1 MTEPGASGRMSS
13 PTIDAVTRCTEFA
26 AAQAREAGFSL
37 ARVHEI
43 ELVVEEIVANIC
55 RYSYGDQLGSVE
67 LCCEQL
73 DGGKLTLEFVD
84 YGRAFNIL
92 TLAAPDLSAD
102 LDQRDVGGIGV
113 PMLRA
118 LIDEASYRR
127 EDTRNVLYVIV
138 HATPRLRGEPAVT

>member
-1 MTEPGASGRMSS
+1 MTEPEARGRMSS
-13 PTIDAVTRCTEFA
+13 PTIDAVARCTEFA

-67 LCCEQL
+67 LCCEPL
-73 DGGKLTLEFVD
+73 DGAKLALEFVD
-84 YGRAFNIL
+84 YGQAFNIL
-92 TLAAPDLSAD
+92 ALAAPDLSAD

>member
-13 PTIDAVTRCTEFA
+13 PTIDAVARCTEFA

-55 RYSYGDQLGSVE
+55 QYSYGDQLGSVE
-67 LCCEQL
+67 LCWEQL
-73 DGGKLTLEFVD
+73 DGGKLALEFVD

-92 TLAAPDLSAD
+92 ALAAPDLSVD

>member
-13 PTIDAVTRCTEFA
+13 PTIDAVARCTEFA
-26 AAQAREAGFSL
+26 AAQARGAGFSL

-67 LCCEQL
+67 LCCEQF
-73 DGGKLTLEFVD
+73 DGGKLALEFVD

-92 TLAAPDLSAD
+92 TLAAPDLSVD
-102 LDQRDVGGIGV
+102 LDQRNVGGIGV

-138 HATPRLRGEPAVT
+138 HATPRLRGNRQ

>member
-26 AAQAREAGFSL
+26 AAQAHEAGFSL
-37 ARVHEI
+37 ARVREI
-43 ELVVEEIVANIC
+43 ELAVEEIVANIC

-73 DGGKLTLEFVD
+73 DGAKLALEFVD

-92 TLAAPDLSAD
+92 ALAAPDLSAD

>member
-13 PTIDAVTRCTEFA
+13 PTIDAVARCTEFA

-55 RYSYGDQLGSVE
+55 QYSYGDQLGSVE
-67 LCCEQL
+67 LCWEQL
-73 DGGKLTLEFVD
+73 DGGKLALEFVD

-92 TLAAPDLSAD
+92 ALAAPDLSVD
-102 LDQRDVGGIGV
+102 LDQRDVGGFGV

>member
-13 PTIDAVTRCTEFA
+13 STIDAVTRCTEFA

-37 ARVHEI
+37 ARVCEV

-73 DGGKLTLEFVD
+73 DGAKLALEFVD
-84 YGRAFNIL
+84 YGQAFNIL
-92 TLAAPDLSAD
+92 ALAAPDLSAD

>member
-13 PTIDAVTRCTEFA
+13 PTIDAVARCTEFA

-73 DGGKLTLEFVD
+73 DGAKLALEFVD
-84 YGRAFNIL
+84 YGQAFNIL
-92 TLAAPDLSAD
+92 ALAAPDLSAD

>member
-13 PTIDAVTRCTEFA
+13 PTIDAVARCTEFV

-73 DGGKLTLEFVD
+73 DGAKLALEFVD

-92 TLAAPDLSAD
+92 ALAAPDLSAD

>member
-13 PTIDAVTRCTEFA
+13 PAIDAVARCTEFA
-26 AAQAREAGFSL
+26 AVRAREAGFSL
-37 ARVHEI
+37 ARVREI

-55 RYSYGDQLGSVE
+55 RYGYGDQLGSVE

-73 DGGKLTLEFVD
+73 DSAKLALEFVD
-84 YGRAFNIL
+84 HGRAFNM
-92 TLAAPDLSAD
+92 LALSTPDLSID
-102 LDQRDVGGIGV
+102 LDRRDVGGIGV

-127 EDTRNVLYVIV
+127 EDGCNVLYVIV
-138 HATPRLRGEPAVT
+138 HATPRLRGEPAAT

>member
-1 MTEPGASGRMSS
+1 MTEPRASGRMSS
-13 PTIDAVTRCTEFA
+13 PTIDAVARCTEFA
-26 AAQAREAGFSL
+26 AAQAREAGFAL
-37 ARVHEI
+37 ARVREI

-73 DGGKLTLEFVD
+73 DGAKLALEFVD

-92 TLAAPDLSAD
+92 ALAAPDLSAD

>member
-13 PTIDAVTRCTEFA
+13 PTIDAVARCTEFA

-67 LCCEQL
+67 LCCGQL
-73 DGGKLTLEFVD
+73 DG
-84 YGRAFNIL
+84 
-92 TLAAPDLSAD
+92 
-102 LDQRDVGGIGV
+102 
-113 PMLRA
+113 
-118 LIDEASYRR
+118 R
-127 EDTRNVLYVIV
+127 EDWRWSLSTMAGPSIF
-138 HATPRLRGEPAVT
+138 

>member
-1 MTEPGASGRMSS
+1 MTEPGAGGRMSS
-13 PTIDAVTRCTEFA
+13 PTIDAVARCTEFA
-26 AAQAREAGFSL
+26 AAQAHEAGFSL
-37 ARVHEI
+37 ARVSEI
-43 ELVVEEIVANIC
+43 ELAVEEIVANIC

-73 DGGKLTLEFVD
+73 DGAKLALEFVD

-92 TLAAPDLSAD
+92 SLSAPDLSVD

>member
-1 MTEPGASGRMSS
+1 
-13 PTIDAVTRCTEFA
+13 
-26 AAQAREAGFSL
+26 
-37 ARVHEI
+37 
-43 ELVVEEIVANIC
+43 VVEEIVANIC
-55 RYSYGDQLGSVE
+55 QYSYGDQLGSVE
-67 LCCEQL
+67 LCWEQL
-73 DGGKLTLEFVD
+73 DGGKLALEFVD

-92 TLAAPDLSAD
+92 TLAAPDLSVD

>member
-1 MTEPGASGRMSS
+1 MTEPGASRRMSS
-13 PTIDAVTRCTEFA
+13 PTIDAVARCTEFA

-73 DGGKLTLEFVD
+73 DGAKLALEFVD

-92 TLAAPDLSAD
+92 TLAAPDLSVD

>member
-13 PTIDAVTRCTEFA
+13 PTIDAVARCTEFA

-73 DGGKLTLEFVD
+73 DGAKLALEFVD
-84 YGRAFNIL
+84 YGQAFNIL
-92 TLAAPDLSAD
+92 ALAAPDLSAD

-113 PMLRA
+113 PILRA